1 MRHRRAFFVVSFALM
16 AVGGACTSFGSDTE
30 PVVGDASASDGAT
43 TATATVPT
51 TPPGGQDS
59 GRVLPGV
66 DSGALSPGWGAA
78 FVSAA
83 TTTGNLGQGQVQAD
97 TICTNEGQRIK
108 AGAKFKALLFL
119 KDSDTLFS
127 RAQSSGPRYMPNGDG
142 SQGRLAI
149 TNVGAVGGAFLVR
162 GHADGG
168 EVGRDRRVWTG
179 APNDAGSSLHCGTG
193 DGPWTSENGGLTGAT
208 GSPWAE
214 AGVEGYALASCN
226 QTESLF
232 CVEVG
237 DFR

>member
-16 AVGGACTSFGSDTE
+16 AVGGACTSFGADTE

-43 TATATVPT
+43 TATATATATST
-51 TPPGGQDS
+51 TPPPGGDG

-66 DSGALSPGWGAA
+66 DAGADVWGAA
-78 FVSAA
+78 FVSVA

-127 RAQSSGPRYMPNGDG
+127 RAQSSGPRYTPKGDG
-142 SQGRLAI
+142 SRGELAI
-149 TNVGAVGGAFLVR
+149 TNVATPGGTFRVAV
-162 GHADGG
+162 HADGG
-168 EVGRDRRVWTG
+168 AVAPGRRAWTG
-179 APNDAGSSLHCGTG
+179 APDDAGAILNCASAGEV
-193 DGPWTSENGGLTGAT
+193 WLTKDPGFQGAT
-208 GSPWAE
+208 GSPSPGA
-214 AGVEGYALASCN
+214 AGYALSTCD